1 MIRLIFISLLISGT
15 SATVFAEPE
24 PSFYDQRQ
32 RGWFWHEPDPEPE
45 PEKKSEDK
53 SSPETP
59 PSPQDSKPQSAPGQL
74 QALNTKWLKE
84 NLEVLM
90 QKAIDNPT
98 RENVAAYAYANRLLM
113 DISTRFSVKMKE
125 FGDLEVEL
133 QESNRRPMSS
143 FALDEFHAE
152 RDNVVRSVMGELK
165 EKSHL
170 WFFFSSTCPYCMKQ
184 IPVLQ
189 EFYARTGIPILAISI
204 DGGTLPG
211 LEDFKTVYDV
221 GNRVSRMFNVRVTPT
236 MHLVDNSQKKP
247 LPLPEGLSDLPQL
260 ESRVLLASRQAGLI
274 TEESY
279 QLAKSVRDIT
289 VFKNKEGEILVDKA
303 KLESEPGYLADVL
316 RQRLSEIESLKA
328 STSVGPIIN

>member
-1 MIRLIFISLLISGT
+1 MIRLIFISLLITT
-15 SATVFAEPE
+15 SAKVFSEPE

-32 RGWFWHEPDPEPE
+32 RGWFWHEPEPE
-45 PEKKSEDK
+45 PEIKPKEKSNPDSPLPPQESK
-53 SSPETP
+53 S
-59 PSPQDSKPQSAPGQL
+59 QSMPGQL
-74 QALNTKWLKE
+74 QALNTQWLKD

-98 RENVAAYAYANRLLM
+98 KENIAAYAYANRLLM

-152 RDNVVRSVMGELK
+152 RDKVVKSVMDDLK
-165 EKSHL
+165 SKTHL

-189 EFYARTGIPILAISI
+189 EFQARTGIPILAISI

-211 LEDFKTVYDV
+211 LEQFKTVYDE

-236 MHLVDNSQKKP
+236 MHLVDNNQKKP

-274 TEESY
+274 TEDSY

-289 VFKNKEGEILVDKA
+289 VFKNKEGEIMVDKA
-303 KLESEPGYLADVL
+303 KLESDPGYLADVL

-328 STSVGPIIN
+328 STSVRAVLN